1 MGGIFVVFKQKT
13 AYELRIGDWS
23 SDVCS
28 SDLGRC
34 RACDLWRDAT
44 QTVVGEGPRS
54 AALMLVGEQPGDKED
69 IAGKPFV
76 GPAGHLL
83 DRALEAAKVE
93 RDAAY
98 VTNAVKHFKFRPR
111 GKRRMHQR
119 PDVHEIEICRWWLDQ
134 EVRLVKQ
141 GGILAM
147 GATAARR

>member
-93 RDAAY
+93 RSEE
-98 VTNAVKHFKFRPR
+98 PR
-111 GKRRMHQR
+111 AGNEGVSPWRS
-119 PDVHEIEICRWWLDQ
+119 RWWP
-134 EVRLVKQ
+134 EH
-141 GGILAM
+141 
-147 GATAARR
+147 